1 MLYTMYRRMGEKFH
15 FCLPLL
21 VNVTRQNL
29 KYDVFYEYTH
39 SRQKLSNF
47 VKVVSNFLS
56 NEFLYI
62 NIRKAIIMSEQK
74 LYMPSQTFIENAKIK
89 DYQSLYDYSIENREE
104 FWNTEAQKLQW
115 FTPYNAVFDYNEK
128 PFFQWFKGGKTNI
141 VLNAIDRHLHTSRL
155 NKLAIIW
162 EGEPGDVRTLSYHAL
177 NREVSKF
184 ANILKAMGVRKGD
197 IVTIYMPQI
206 PELPIAMLACAKI
219 GAAHSV
225 VYGGFSVEALAAR
238 IDDAKSRVL
247 LTADGGWRRGKI
259 TDLKSI
265 ANEAMRRSPTIEVC
279 ITVKRTGHEVEMEN
293 DRDFWYHDLSA
304 LPIASAKCETEV
316 MDSEDML
323 FILYTSGTTGKPKGL
338 VHTHGGYSVYTSTT
352 HRYIFDIKDQD
363 RYWCAAD
370 PGWITGHSYLV
381 YGPLINGTT
390 IMMYEGAPNHPY
402 PNRWWQMIEKYGV
415 TILYTSP
422 TAIRGLMRFGD
433 NWVKRHDLSTLRLL
447 GSVGEPINPEA
458 WRWYHSIV
466 GGGRCPIVDT
476 WWQTETGG
484 CMIAPLPTTPLKPG
498 SASKP
503 FFGNVVKVV
512 DDGGNDVAANEE
524 GKLVITHPSPG
535 MARTILG
542 DPERWAQTYW
552 GEFAEKGYYSA
563 GDSARIDEDGYIWII
578 GRLDDVI
585 KVSGYRLGTAEVESA
600 LVSHS
605 AVAEAAAIALP
616 HELKGNAIHCFVL
629 LKQGKTGSRE
639 LEDELKNHV
648 AKEIGPIAK
657 PDSIAFVDSLPK
669 TRSGKIMRRVLKARA
684 QGLDVGDISTLE
696 E

>member
-1 MLYTMYRRMGEKFH
+1 MSDER
-15 FCLPLL
+15 
-21 VNVTRQNL
+21 
-29 KYDVFYEYTH
+29 FYYPPQH
-39 SRQKLSNF
+39 
-47 VKVVSNFLS
+47 
-56 NEFLYI
+56 
-62 NIRKAIIMSEQK
+62 IID
-74 LYMPSQTFIENAKIK
+74 NAHIK
-89 DYQSLYDYSIENREE
+89 DYESLYASSIADRES
-104 FWNTEAQKLQW
+104 FWASEAEQLQW
-115 FTPYNAVFDYNEK
+115 YKKWDKVFDYSKK
-128 PFFQWFKGGKTNI
+128 PFFSWFKGGQTNI
-141 VLNAIDRHLHTSRL
+141 VLNAIDRHLKTWRL

-177 NREVSKF
+177 NREVSKM
-184 ANILKAMGVRKGD
+184 ANILKGMGVRKGD

-238 IDDAKSRVL
+238 IEDAKSRVL
-247 LTADGGWRRGKI
+247 LTADGGWRRGKV

-279 ITVKRTGHEVEMEN
+279 ITVKRTGHEVVMEN
-293 DRDFWYHDLSA
+293 DRDFWYHDLAA

-338 VHTHGGYSVYTSTT
+338 VHTHGGYSVYTAST
-352 HRYIFDIKDQD
+352 HRYVFDVKDED

-381 YGPLINGTT
+381 YAPLINGST

-402 PNRWWQMIEKYGV
+402 PNRWWQMIEKYGI

-458 WRWYHSIV
+458 WRWYHRIV
-466 GGGRCPIVDT
+466 GAERCPIMDT

-484 CMIAPLPTTPLKPG
+484 FVICPLPVTPLKPG
-498 SASKP
+498 SATKP

-512 DDGGNDVAANEE
+512 DEHGNDVPANEE

-542 DPERWAQTYW
+542 DPDRWAATYW
-552 GEFAEKGYYSA
+552 SDFADKGYYTA
-563 GDSARIDEDGYIWII
+563 GDSARIDEDGYVWVI

-585 KVSGYRLGTAEVESA
+585 KVSGYRLGTAEV
-600 LVSHS
+600 
-605 AVAEAAAIALP
+605 
-616 HELKGNAIHCFVL
+616 
-629 LKQGKTGSRE
+629 
-639 LEDELKNHV
+639 
-648 AKEIGPIAK
+648 
-657 PDSIAFVDSLPK
+657 
-669 TRSGKIMRRVLKARA
+669 
-684 QGLDVGDISTLE
+684 
-696 E
+696 